1 LTTIS
6 PYQQQARWNINL
18 LGEGGTRF
26 NGQTEEVIMKV
37 TVELDCTPEEAR
49 RLIGLPDVAKLN
61 ENYVQEMSKFLQG
74 ANSVEQLQNFTKIIA
89 PMGEAGLKMFS
100 SFLTGAMGAASG
112 GGKTSSAKKKSD

>member
-1 LTTIS
+1 
-6 PYQQQARWNINL
+6 
-18 LGEGGTRF
+18 
-26 NGQTEEVIMKV
+26 MKV

-61 ENYVQEMSKFLQG
+61 ESYVQEMSKFLQG

-112 GGKTSSAKKKSD
+112 GGKSSSAKKKPD

>member
-74 ANSVEQLQNFTKIIA
+74 ANSLRW
-89 PMGEAGLKMFS
+89 
-100 SFLTGAMGAASG
+100 
-112 GGKTSSAKKKSD
+112 AKRA

>member
-1 LTTIS
+1 MVAENRGK
-6 PYQQQARWNINL
+6 Y
-18 LGEGGTRF
+18 
-26 NGQTEEVIMKV
+26 MKV

-61 ENYVQEMSKFLQG
+61 EAYVSEMSKFLQG

-100 SFLTGAMGAASG
+100 SFLSGAMGAATG
-112 GGKTSSAKKKSD
+112 SSKSAAAKKKT